1 MASINATNTNTSLVK
16 EYRTL
21 FDWRKKRCI
30 LHADVEASCTVH
42 SCLFLWS
49 SLVQQASIEASS
61 GDRGFTVLRKFSWEP
76 QGHKGLN
83 RIWIWSESPSIL
95 GNSFSFMQMNQCPKS
110 AKKHVEMQMIK
121 TLAVMLKFRAVL
133 SLLSSTA
140 LPCFNQAT
148 AAALCASPSQTKIET
163 PKKKQ
168 ENKNH
173 WCSKGTVLLTADSF

>member
-42 SCLFLWS
+42 NCLFLWS

-76 QGHKGLN
+76 QGHRGLN

-95 GNSFSFMQMNQCPKS
+95 GNSISSMQMNQCPKS
-110 AKKHVEMQMIK
+110 AKTRWNANDKNAGCDVEISCCAIAAIIHCFTLFQPSNCCRIVCITFPNQKKHAKRNKK
-121 TLAVMLKFRAVL
+121 TKTNHALKVL
-133 SLLSSTA
+133 Y
-140 LPCFNQAT
+140 P
-148 AAALCASPSQTKIET
+148 
-163 PKKKQ
+163 
-168 ENKNH
+168 
-173 WCSKGTVLLTADSF
+173 